1 MSKLQLGRGPAAH
14 LPQSGRTRIFA
25 SPFTHHLTSSKS
37 LLPPSLFPHH
47 LLVHQGVSNP
57 QLHQARRSRLH
68 SPHLLCLSLSNIAM
82 QANPV
87 APPWRSN
94 GPTAY
99 PSNPVHGMS
108 ALDLNMNSGSINTS
122 LVGPAFT
129 TVSARRTLPRQSS
142 PLEPVYIPSPVN
154 QPSNHAS
161 ASASPPA
168 KRKVDWPTPVR
179 QYVQRSFIPENT
191 IPGIGREDME
201 RKLKEVITKATEMNS
216 LDTTDWEN
224 LALPQQMIE
233 EERKRAMTA
242 TTPWPALGW
251 HQPPPPLQM
260 QPVTHFRP
268 EPSKKRKSSE
278 LDPDEDSNQPPWRKT
293 NNRNVFEDRISY
305 PPNDARQRQD
315 TNPKTSSKS
324 QAKLEKRKKRF
335 ENGRSGFQSPGAGGL
350 SRDESPVPKAPLG
363 PVVGRCLNLEK
374 PYLRLTSEPNPEK
387 VRPLH
392 ILEQTLELLRTKW
405 TTEHNYPYICDQF
418 KSLRQDL
425 TVQHIKSE
433 FTVKVYE
440 THARIALEKGDL
452 GEYNQCQT
460 QLRGLYS
467 ENLGGHPREFLAY
480 RILYFINIQNR
491 TELNDVLAHLTPA
504 DKEDRAVKHALGVR
518 SSLALG
524 NYHRFFQ
531 LYLAPDLAMGSPY
544 LMDRFV
550 GRERLAA
557 MAIICKGYVF
567 SVLRVTAY

>member
-1 MSKLQLGRGPAAH
+1 
-14 LPQSGRTRIFA
+14 
-25 SPFTHHLTSSKS
+25 
-37 LLPPSLFPHH
+37 
-47 LLVHQGVSNP
+47 
-57 QLHQARRSRLH
+57 
-68 SPHLLCLSLSNIAM
+68 
-82 QANPV
+82 
-87 APPWRSN
+87 
-94 GPTAY
+94 
-99 PSNPVHGMS
+99 MS

-142 PLEPVYIPSPVN
+142 PLEPVYVPSPVN

-350 SRDESPVPKAPLG
+350 SRDESPWPGCWPLF
-363 PVVGRCLNLEK
+363 E
-374 PYLRLTSEPNPEK
+374 S
-387 VRPLH
+387 
-392 ILEQTLELLRTKW
+392 
-405 TTEHNYPYICDQF
+405 
-418 KSLRQDL
+418 
-425 TVQHIKSE
+425 
-433 FTVKVYE
+433 
-440 THARIALEKGDL
+440 
-452 GEYNQCQT
+452 
-460 QLRGLYS
+460 
-467 ENLGGHPREFLAY
+467 
-480 RILYFINIQNR
+480 
-491 TELNDVLAHLTPA
+491 
-504 DKEDRAVKHALGVR
+504 
-518 SSLALG
+518 
-524 NYHRFFQ
+524 
-531 LYLAPDLAMGSPY
+531 
-544 LMDRFV
+544 
-550 GRERLAA
+550 
-557 MAIICKGYVF
+557 
-567 SVLRVTAY
+567 